1 MKKVMLCLAAA
12 FVLFGLCTMVYAQ
25 GSRYQTAQ
33 ATEQGKICKPGAVP
47 IISGGQSQLFEAE
60 DQFQAQCTCNQA
72 AERYKQY
79 VCYAT
84 PTVTKTE
91 IPLWYC
97 LCSKK
102 KTW

>member
-1 MKKVMLCLAAA
+1 MKKVMICLA
-12 FVLFGLCTMVYAQ
+12 VLFVVLGLCATVFAQ
-25 GSRYQTAQ
+25 DNGSQ
-33 ATEQGKICKPGAVP
+33 AGEAMKGKICKPGAIP
-47 IISGGQSQLFEAE
+47 ILSGGQTQLFEAE
-60 DQFQAQCTCNQA
+60 NQFEAQCTCNQT
-72 AERYKQY
+72 AEHYKQY